1 MIKDLVLRN
10 RSYRRFDQSA
20 RIAPETLR
28 DLVELARVTPSA
40 SNAQPLKYMLLTSEE
55 ACAKIYPSML
65 WAGYLK
71 EWDGPVEGERPSAY
85 VVVLGDTGI
94 RNSYNVDPGIAIQT
108 MLLSAVEQGMGGCI
122 LASIKRDDIR
132 AAFNI
137 PEKFEILYVVALGKP
152 VEEVVLDEMNADG
165 DIKYWRDE
173 KQVHHVPK
181 RTLKDII
188 VGEL

>member
-40 SNAQPLKYMLLTSEE
+40 SNAQPLKYMLLTGEE
-55 ACAKIYPSML
+55 ACTKIYPSLL

-71 EWDGPVEGERPSAY
+71 DWDGPVEGERPSAY
-85 VVVLGDTGI
+85 VVVLGDTAI

>member
-28 DLVELARVTPSA
+28 DLVDLARVTPSA
-40 SNAQPLKYMLLTSEE
+40 SNAQPLKYMLLTGEE
-55 ACAKIYPSML
+55 ACAKIYPSLL

-85 VVVLGDTGI
+85 VVVLGDTAI

-108 MLLSAVEQGMGGCI
+108 MLLSAVEQGLGGCI

-137 PEKFEILYVVALGKP
+137 AAKFELLYVVALGKP

-181 RTLKDII
+181 RALKDII
-188 VGEL
+188 VSEL